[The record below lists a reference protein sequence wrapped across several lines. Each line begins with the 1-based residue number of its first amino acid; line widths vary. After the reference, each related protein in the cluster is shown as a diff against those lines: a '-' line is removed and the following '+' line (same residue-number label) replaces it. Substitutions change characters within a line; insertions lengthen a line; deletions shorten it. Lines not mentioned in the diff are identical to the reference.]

1 MSKKSLA
8 FCVTF
13 LVALSAFFGTA
24 AMSRDARDDDQERAR
39 IAFENGEIL
48 PIMDILARALELLP
62 GDVVEVELQ
71 FEDEYISYEI
81 DILTATG
88 RVREVELDARTGA
101 IIEISN

>member
-1 MSKKSLA
+1 
-8 FCVTF
+8 
-13 LVALSAFFGTA
+13 VALSAFFGTA